1 MKNDHS
7 SDVEFVTL
15 NYGLRTTPRIEWNT
29 VLNVDKN
36 KEINGRIIP
45 DYRVLLDSPTANR
58 AKTKLVD
65 CEIVAT
71 ILYTGPMGRS
81 QHFWRSFPS
90 LDLVSD
96 PTFREQYQ
104 IYNMVL
110 RKWPAEGLKALND
123 NTFATTIHCLVSAV
137 TKISRVTRIH
147 DGLLLYRGL
156 GGVRLPDSFYR
167 ASEAGFK
174 CFVEWGFMSTT
185 SHKSIAVQYTG
196 IAKGRSYPTL
206 LQVQRSRGFGMPFLA
221 APVAPC
227 FRPGPQMR
235 AVGLTMCFARRP
247 FTTNRCARR
256 RWTTGRTSASF
267 RSTQGSRSFFGT
279 RSAWSSPT
287 AGPSWRI
294 RLRVS

>member
-1 MKNDHS
+1 MEGMKNDHS

-71 ILYTGPMGRS
+71 ILYTGPMVRS

-156 GGVRLPDSFYR
+156 GGAVALPESFCQADGNGCRGYT
-167 ASEAGFK
+167 
-174 CFVEWGFMSTT
+174 EWGFLSTT
-185 SHKSIAVQYTG
+185 SSRAV
-196 IAKGRSYPTL
+196 AVEVKR
-206 LQVQRSRGFGMPFLA
+206 A
-221 APVAPC
+221 APIACDAVELRAA
-227 FRPGPQMR
+227 FR
-235 AVGLTMCFARRP
+235 VGVRYDARHA
-247 FTTNRCARR
+247 CDA
-256 RWTTGRTSASF
+256 GI
-267 RSTQGSRSFFGT
+267 GT
-279 RSAWSSPT
+279 LIGW
-287 AGPSWRI
+287 
-294 RLRVS
+294 